1 MSVVQLG
8 LKFQKILQDKM
19 IGENFFSSSFINKRD
34 EDRWGYQDFAAG
46 EIIGTSVT
54 LTRNDNGIGAYFHSG
69 KIIGGVFRAITSR
82 SDNPLKYVYSG
93 STALFSTKIK
103 VNSIVGAAV
112 VLNAIP
118 YATTPVRI
126 WYRISTNKIG
136 LFHEDPPPQISS
148 EALTALDDDLNILV
162 GDDVINNLTSTDINK
177 PLSANMG
184 KSLEENKQPLDATLT
199 ALSGLDATAGVLKQT
214 GADTFTKAL
223 IVNADVNNAA
233 NIATTK
239 LRQETIV
246 QVKSQPANNDTLDVV
261 VNKLLGLNN
270 SGSSAA
276 PLTIANLPS
285 GGVIGT
291 AVATVDFNNV
301 FLINQTTAGQTI
313 TLPVP
318 TRTPLSQIVTLSAN
332 STASFIAYG
341 NTIAAGSSSSF
352 LWNGSAWIP
361 ISLIQ
366 SGGGGVYYYSQCTLL
381 PYQATNIGPDDHAK
395 FTQEVATFDPNGY
408 ITLDATS
415 AYSNGTNTA
424 SVGRVLLK
432 AGRTYK
438 ITGYM
443 GPLSNTAYMGF
454 SVYNSDLAVRVGT
467 YGSAFAIGG
476 GSQNGNATFVP
487 SIAFVTPSIDTRYE
501 LRITSGGAIGALYTG
516 DANFGAT
523 SMTIESWS

>member
-1 MSVVQLG
+1 MSILENDQSSGFVQSYA
-8 LKFQKILQDKM
+8 
-19 IGENFFSSSFINKRD
+19 NYS
-34 EDRWGYQDFAAG
+34 DF
-46 EIIGTSVT
+46 
-54 LTRNDNGIGAYFHSG
+54 
-69 KIIGGVFRAITSR
+69 
-82 SDNPLKYVYSG
+82 P
-93 STALFSTKIK
+93 
-103 VNSIVGAAV
+103 IVGKFDIIYIDETTKALYYWTGSAYEEIGQYPQVNTFADLPAAASNTSKIYFV
-112 VLNAIP
+112 KTNTAP
-118 YATTPVRI
+118 WYSSANNGFYFSNGTI
-126 WYRISTNKIG
+126 WDKQPMTAG
-136 LFHEDPPPQISS
+136 
-148 EALTALDDDLNILV
+148 ALTTS
-162 GDDVINNLTSTDINK
+162 DVINNLTSTDINK

>member
-93 STALFSTKIK
+93 SIALFSTKIK

-162 GDDVINNLTSTDINK
+162 GDDVIDNLTSTDINK

-184 KSLEENKQPLDATLT
+184 KSLFL
-199 ALSGLDATAGVLKQT
+199 
-214 GADTFTKAL
+214 
-223 IVNADVNNAA
+223 
-233 NIATTK
+233 NINT
-239 LRQETIV
+239 
-246 QVKSQPANNDTLDVV
+246 
-261 VNKLLGLNN
+261 
-270 SGSSAA
+270 GSSVA
-276 PLTIANLPS
+276 PITIANLPS
-285 GGVIGT
+285 GGAIGT
-291 AVATVDFNNV
+291 AAATVDINNV
-301 FLINQTTAGQTI
+301 FLINQTTTGQTI
-313 TLPVP
+313 TLPNP
-318 TRTPLSQIVTLSAN
+318 TNETLSQTITLSAN

-341 NTIAAGSSSSF
+341 NIIAAGSSASF
-352 LWNGSAWIP
+352 LWNGSAWNSIGINP
-361 ISLIQ
+361 ITKYAYWGMN
-366 SGGGGVYYYSQCTLL
+366 SG
-381 PYQATNIGPDDHAK
+381 
-395 FTQEVATFDPNGY
+395 DPT
-408 ITLDATS
+408 IA
-415 AYSNGTNTA
+415 
-424 SVGRVLLK
+424 
-432 AGRTYK
+432 
-438 ITGYM
+438 
-443 GPLSNTAYMGF
+443 
-454 SVYNSDLAVRVGT
+454 
-467 YGSAFAIGG
+467 
-476 GSQNGNATFVP
+476 GNAVP
-487 SIAFVTPSIDTRYE
+487 TMSF
-501 LRITSGGAIGALYTG
+501 
-516 DANFGAT
+516 
-523 SMTIESWS
+523 

>member
-93 STALFSTKIK
+93 SIALFSTKIK

-162 GDDVINNLTSTDINK
+162 GDDVIDNLTSTDINK

-184 KSLEENKQPLDATLT
+184 KSLFL
-199 ALSGLDATAGVLKQT
+199 
-214 GADTFTKAL
+214 
-223 IVNADVNNAA
+223 
-233 NIATTK
+233 NINT
-239 LRQETIV
+239 
-246 QVKSQPANNDTLDVV
+246 
-261 VNKLLGLNN
+261 
-270 SGSSAA
+270 GSSVA
-276 PLTIANLPS
+276 PITIANLPS
-285 GGVIGT
+285 GGAIGT
-291 AVATVDFNNV
+291 AAATVDINNV

-313 TLPVP
+313 TLPNP
-318 TRTPLSQIVTLSAN
+318 TNETLSQTITLSAN

-341 NTIAAGSSSSF
+341 NIIAAGSSASF
-352 LWNGSAWIP
+352 LWNGSAWNSIGINP
-361 ISLIQ
+361 ITKYAYWGMNSGDPTIAGNAVPTMTYLKSPNNTSSSIRLNDSPNNDHAILTATDNSSVGILSFGQLSVDKNSWRLKANVWQNGDADSLNFYFFASALPPYTNGAGSQTTALNQYEVQLNIYNNVIVIRYNGTVLKSFTNVNLNLGSLFVAFEIEFHNGNFRIYIGNQ
-366 SGGGGVYYYSQCTLL
+366 RGLVGDFTDSSFSSRALNSNTFFGVRAYSGGL
-381 PYQATNIGPDDHAK
+381 
-395 FTQEVATFDPNGY
+395 
-408 ITLDATS
+408 
-415 AYSNGTNTA
+415 
-424 SVGRVLLK
+424 
-432 AGRTYK
+432 
-438 ITGYM
+438 
-443 GPLSNTAYMGF
+443 TAYQG
-454 SVYNSDLAVRVGT
+454 VQ
-467 YGSAFAIGG
+467 AI
-476 GSQNGNATFVP
+476 NF
-487 SIAFVTPSIDTRYE
+487 
-501 LRITSGGAIGALYTG
+501 TSY
-516 DANFGAT
+516 
-523 SMTIESWS
+523 